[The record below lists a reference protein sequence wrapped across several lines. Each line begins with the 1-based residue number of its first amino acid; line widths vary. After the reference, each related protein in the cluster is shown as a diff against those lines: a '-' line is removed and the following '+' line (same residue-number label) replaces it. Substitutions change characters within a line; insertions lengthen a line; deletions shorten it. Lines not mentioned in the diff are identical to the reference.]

1 MSLFGGAF
9 MYDESGNPVW
19 FSTAGAIT
27 GSTYQGSLLQF
38 SGGQSLTSAYRVP
51 ASTTIGDVTVQFTDK
66 THAVVTLPG
75 GRQVGLERFRF

>member
-19 FSTAGAIT
+19 YSTAGSIT
-27 GSTYQGSLLQF
+27 GSTYQGSLTQF
-38 SGGQSLTSAYRVP
+38 SGGQSLTSAYRAP
-51 ASTTIGDVTVQFTDK
+51 ASTTIGEVSVSFTDR

-75 GRQVGLERFRF
+75 GRQVSLERFRF